1 MHWCAER
8 IKVNVLIRERRR
20 IALIAGLLV
29 AAVALALLWSRI
41 PWEWS
46 TIDDPGFALL
56 LRDLIGQGALVGLP
70 IAVFFEM
77 LAIDLD
83 WGLFRPSYWLYP
95 LTYLLP
101 VSWMHVLRLVMLVVA
116 IAGPLVALRRQKSA
130 SWSTVIAA
138 GALMVLASTALT
150 RGLFFL
156 SLQELSGAAFAGL
169 GLMTNR
175 RSVRTIMWLVAAW
188 FKIPFAWLLIGHA
201 LVLWRSG
208 AKRAAVVNGILGLGS
223 LVVAAVFSLN
233 GNYTTRYL
241 RPTIWGNIDAIFN
254 NIQHLFGVL
263 GGLLMFSALL
273 WLVLSATRLLPSPTA
288 IAVGIGFLGY
298 TLHMSLW
305 EMSGYYF
312 GPILYLG
319 GAFIALA
326 LTNPHLPL
334 WPRVTAGWAS
344 LWILAVI
351 PFSGSLLQGIE
362 TNQVVRDI
370 RQCVQ
375 QYPDKTWLMTGQYL
389 NVFTDEGSLRIMQSA
404 QLKDPQWTGTARYV
418 PRATQTDAADFD
430 FVVVG
435 PGVDRSTFASF
446 RTVCEGELIIIVK
459 SPD

>member
-1 MHWCAER
+1 VDSHAEG
-8 IKVNVLIRERRR
+8 IKLVTLGQKKRQ
-20 IALIAGLLV
+20 IALIAGLL
-29 AAVALALLWSRI
+29 AAVVALALLWSRI

-46 TIDDPGFALL
+46 TIDDPGFPLL
-56 LRDLIGQGALVGLP
+56 LQDLTEQGSLAGLP
-70 IAVFFEM
+70 ISVFLEM

-116 IAGPLVALRRQKSA
+116 IAGPLVALRKQRSA

-138 GALMVLASTALT
+138 GALVVLASTALT

-156 SLQELSGAAFAGL
+156 SLQELSGAAFVGL
-169 GLMTNR
+169 GLMTSR
-175 RSVRTIMWLVAAW
+175 RGVRTTMWLVAAW

-208 AKRAAVVNGILGLGS
+208 AKKAAVVNGILGLGS
-223 LVVAAVFSLN
+223 LGVAAVFSLN

-254 NIQHLFGVL
+254 NIQQLFGVL
-263 GGLLMFSALL
+263 GGLLMFGTLWWLL
-273 WLVLSATRLLPSPTA
+273 LSATRLRPSRTA
-288 IAVGIGFLGY
+288 IAVGIGFVGY

-312 GPILYLG
+312 GPILYLA

-326 LTNPHLPL
+326 LTNPQLPI
-334 WPRVTAGWAS
+334 WPRIMVGWTS
-344 LWILAVI
+344 LWMIAVI
-351 PFSGSLLQGIE
+351 PFGGSVLQGIE
-362 TNQVVRDI
+362 TNQVIRDI

-375 QYPDKTWLMTGQYL
+375 QYPDKTWMMTGQYL
-389 NVFTDEGSLRIMQSA
+389 NVFTDEGALRIMQSA
-404 QLKDPQWTGTARYV
+404 QLKDPEWTGTATYV
-418 PRATQTDAADFD
+418 PNATETNAADFD
-430 FVVVG
+430 FVIVG
-435 PGVDRSTFASF
+435 PGVDPSTLGIG
-446 RTVCEGELIIIVK
+446 RTVCQGQLISIVEA
-459 SPD
+459 